1 VACNNSILKI
11 TAATAPAT
19 TTTITIYFTT
29 EIAGTIFIKESR

>member
-11 TAATAPAT
+11 TATTAPA

-29 EIAGTIFIKESR
+29 TEIAGTTFIKESR